1 MGAFEDFTSIQF
13 EKIVVLNI
21 KACKLTVAVSQNKNY
36 KATKKHNRGT
46 LFFYTKSKIPQDI
59 NFKIQTLSQALS
71 RQLYVSLS
79 FKKCKKLHEKQK
91 SRRFGYSISAPVS
104 ALTLRPA
111 LHFASWVTAVGK
123 KKVKMLLKSC
133 CVALTL
139 IIQLFCDQMSSNFS
153 SSFFNSFCVQRINDL
168 TYFIVIITS
177 LYLYLHHPMITMKSA
192 HGLHQ
197 CAVTFLSNLLFSIVL
212 ALLYWVRS
220 TFCAHWTELQTA
232 VMQREI
238 HLSKLA
244 V

>member
-1 MGAFEDFTSIQF
+1 
-13 EKIVVLNI
+13 
-21 KACKLTVAVSQNKNY
+21 
-36 KATKKHNRGT
+36 
-46 LFFYTKSKIPQDI
+46 
-59 NFKIQTLSQALS
+59 
-71 RQLYVSLS
+71 
-79 FKKCKKLHEKQK
+79 
-91 SRRFGYSISAPVS
+91 
-104 ALTLRPA
+104 
-111 LHFASWVTAVGK
+111 
-123 KKVKMLLKSC
+123 MLLKSC
-133 CVALTL
+133 CVTLTL

-244 V
+244 VWFGAVCAVMALLWWPSCTIDIWIGFCHPWPRCWVHWLLWLGPLSVNVTKSSHDLLFWTCSILNVFLVKVSQRGVEQSSFFVLAGLTKPKPQSEITGITSGYPLSLLSCVPT